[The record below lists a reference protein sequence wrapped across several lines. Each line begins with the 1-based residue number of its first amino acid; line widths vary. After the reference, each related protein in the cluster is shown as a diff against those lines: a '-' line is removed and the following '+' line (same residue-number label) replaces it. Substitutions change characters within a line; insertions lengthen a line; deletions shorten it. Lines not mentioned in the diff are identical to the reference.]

1 MNISFLNFIRY
12 LLVVLLTA
20 CYALPTAHAEA
31 APFYPNWKLLKKEEK
46 TQFIAGYLRAWEDAQ
61 RTLEVVEQ
69 YVSENPQS
77 AHSSVKKIRKIY
89 DFTTLRADTVVRE
102 VDAFYGEAKNH
113 TQPLSIA
120 VTAARSKLR

>member
-1 MNISFLNFIRY
+1 MNVSFFSYIKCLAIA
-12 LLVVLLTA
+12 LLPLIF
-20 CYALPTAHAEA
+20 ALPAAQAETV
-31 APFYPNWKLLKKEEK
+31 PFYPNWKLLKKEEK

-61 RTLEVVEQ
+61 RTLAVVEQ

-77 AHSSVKKIRKIY
+77 AQSSVKKIRKIY

-102 VDAFYGEAKNH
+102 VDAFYGESKNH